1 MTAYIQNYGFTKTL
15 INNNNKIFNN
25 EIKWEGDY
33 NGSKANIHV
42 DINDNGKKEV
52 IQMKL
57 DNDDIKQ
64 LLGISSVEIPLDQR
78 LKNDFLQ
85 QNVFRKQN
93 IPTSIV
99 LEGAL
104 TNKKT
109 RKHKL
114 KKRRNRKTK
123 SKRIS

>member
-1 MTAYIQNYGFTKTL
+1 MTTIQNYGFTKTL
-15 INNNNKIFNN
+15 VNDNNKIFNN

-33 NGSKANIHV
+33 NGSNANIYV

-57 DNDDIKQ
+57 NNDDIKEIF
-64 LLGISSVEIPLDQR
+64 GISSVEIPLEKR
-78 LKNDFLQ
+78 LKHDFLDQ
-85 QNVFRKQN
+85 TVFRTKN

-114 KKRRNRKTK
+114 KKRRHRKTK
-123 SKRIS
+123 SKSLS